1 MRKLLLLGTL
11 FLNGCLYSFEDECIK
26 PIIQVVSSGCEK
38 NKGEEFPVIAHYQ
51 KKSNIGSTNSEQRWR
66 DAVSCGAKYGDNTLR
81 SAMTK
86 GEKEPIDDILA
97 DKFDNCMSV
106 RGYIWIQD
114 CGYQNPKWDKGVCN
128 L

>member
-1 MRKLLLLGTL
+1 MRSILL
-11 FLNGCLYSFEDECIK
+11 FLSLLFLSNCFYSKGCLHMPQSVHCFEKKVEY
-26 PIIQVVSSGCEK
+26 
-38 NKGEEFPVIAHYQ
+38 PVIAHYQ
-51 KKSNIGSTNSEQRWR
+51 KKSNIGSTNIEQRWR

-97 DKFDNCMSV
+97 DKFENCMSD